1 MKFFAI
7 KNVFNWKQ
15 IDEKNV
21 RNLLYHHNMQSLMGV

>member
-1 MKFFAI
+1 MKFCAI

-21 RNLLYHHNMQSLMGV
+21 RHLLYHCTMQRLMGV